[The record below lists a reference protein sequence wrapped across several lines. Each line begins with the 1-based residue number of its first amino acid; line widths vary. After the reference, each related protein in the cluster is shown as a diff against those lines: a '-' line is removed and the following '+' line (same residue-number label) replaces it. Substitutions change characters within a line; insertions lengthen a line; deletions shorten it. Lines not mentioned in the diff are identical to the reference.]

1 MRWSY
6 LMRRAKGTGLYQAAA
21 ANGMRRQRRQRIV
34 GGLILLAGIVPLL
47 LSACGFQSNT
57 GALLAADQT
66 FVYPYSRGDSSTT
79 TVKDPVLDP
88 AAIAY
93 AADSTFTSML
103 YSGLVTFAPDL
114 TVVGDA
120 ATGWDL
126 DSTRTIYTFHLRPN
140 MHFSD
145 GTPLTAT
152 DFAYSI
158 NRALDP
164 NLCNK
169 LDKDT
174 YGPPPPDG
182 NGSGYCFQ
190 GLVQGYLG
198 HIVGALDYNSGT
210 GRPVNGEGNNPGT
223 SVNVID
229 PLTLQIRLDAP
240 IAYFLEALTY
250 PFAYPVEKKLIDRYP
265 NGTWVQH
272 LDEGGTNG
280 PYKVAQYDATSK
292 PQQLILE
299 ENPYWEQAW
308 GKKLTLQKIV
318 RPIYPVV
325 DNEYA
330 DYRAGKWDY
339 TDVPS
344 QSYFTARG
352 QSDFNQVPLLA
363 ETYFGLNFDQPPMN
377 NLQVRQA
384 LSLALNKQLLVDR
397 VENGGAIPTNHIVP
411 KGQPGYYTGLVT
423 PGSNPTQSLTGDQA
437 QALQLLK
444 AARATCN
451 TINPIT
457 GQQPPECPYITG
469 SHPQA
474 ININVSRNATR
485 VATAT
490 FAAQQ
495 WNTVLGLNIQVVP
508 TDGLGANIKAHG
520 PYQMWVIG
528 WLADYPDPQDWLS
541 LQFTSNPPATLDNPN
556 AQTGNNA
563 SDIHDSNLDKLF
575 KQADLE
581 SDPNKRMALY
591 NQAEQII
598 VNEVPWITYEQSKAL
613 WRQRPWVRGFGLNS
627 LGMMVDTAWPNV
639 YIASH

>member
-6 LMRRAKGTGLYQAAA
+6 HVRRAKGTGLYQAAA
-21 ANGMRRQRRQRIV
+21 VKGTRGQRRQRVV
-34 GGLILLAGIVPLL
+34 GGLVLLAGIVPLL
-47 LSACGFQSNT
+47 LSACGFQSSG

-93 AADSTFTSML
+93 AADSTFSSMM
-103 YSGLVTFAPDL
+103 YSGLVTFSPDL
-114 TVVGDA
+114 QVVGDA
-120 ATGWDL
+120 ATSWDL
-126 DSTRTIYTFHLRPN
+126 DSTATIYTFHLRPN

-164 NLCNK
+164 NLCSK
-169 LDKDT
+169 LDVDT
-174 YGPPPPDG
+174 YGDH
-182 NGSGYCFQ
+182 GSQYCFP

-198 HIVGALDYNSGT
+198 HIVGAIAYNNGT
-210 GRPVNGEGNNPGT
+210 GPAVNGEGNNPKT

-229 PLTLQIRLDAP
+229 PQTLQIRLDAP

-250 PFAYPVEKKLIDRYP
+250 PFTYPVEQKLVERYP

-280 PYKVAQYDATSK
+280 PYRVAQYDATSK
-292 PQQLILE
+292 PQQIILE

-308 GKKLTLQKIV
+308 GKKLTLKKIV

-363 ETYFGLNFDQPPMN
+363 ENYFGLNFDQPPMN

-411 KGQPGYYTGLVT
+411 KGQPGYFPGLVT

-457 GQQPPECPYITG
+457 GLAPPECPYIMG
-469 SHPQA
+469 SHPEA
-474 ININVSRNATR
+474 ININVSKNATR
-485 VATAT
+485 VAIAT

-508 TDGLGANIKAHG
+508 TDSLGKNIIQHG

-541 LQFTSNPPATLDNPN
+541 LQFTTN
-556 AQTGNNA
+556 TGNNA
-563 SDIHDSNLDKLF
+563 SDVHDPALDKLF

-581 SDPNKRMALY
+581 RDQTKRMALY
-591 NQAEQII
+591 NQAEQM
-598 VNEVPWITYEQSKAL
+598 VVDEVPWITYEQSKAL

-627 LGMMVDTAWPNV
+627 LGLMVDTAWPNV
-639 YIASH
+639 YIAAH

>member
-1 MRWSY
+1 
-6 LMRRAKGTGLYQAAA
+6 LL
-21 ANGMRRQRRQRIV
+21 V
-34 GGLILLAGIVPLL
+34 GILPLL
-47 LSACGFQSNT
+47 LAACGPQSSA
-57 GALLAADQT
+57 GALLASDQT
-66 FVYPYSRGDSSTT
+66 FVYPYTRGDGSTS
-79 TVKDPVLDP
+79 TVNDPVLDP
-88 AAIAY
+88 AAVAY
-93 AADSTFTSML
+93 AADSTFSSML
-103 YSGLVTFAPDL
+103 FSGLVTFSPDL
-114 TVVGDA
+114 QVVGDA
-120 ATGWDL
+120 ATSWDI
-126 DSTRTIYTFHLRPN
+126 DATGTIYTFHLRPN

-158 NRALDP
+158 NRALAPDF
-164 NLCNK
+164 CSK
-169 LDKDT
+169 LDANT
-174 YGPPPPDG
+174 YGDK
-182 NGSGYCFQ
+182 GSGYCFQ

-198 HIVGALDYNSGT
+198 HIVGALDYSNGT
-210 GRPVNGEGNNPGT
+210 GSPVNGEGNNPRT

-250 PFAYPVEKKLIDRYP
+250 PFSYPVEQKLIDRYP

-280 PYKVAQYDATSK
+280 PYKVAQYDGSSK
-292 PQQLILE
+292 PQQIILE

-318 RPIYPVV
+318 RPIYLVL
-325 DNEYA
+325 DSEYA

-339 TDVPS
+339 ADVPS

-363 ETYFGLNFDQPPMN
+363 ENYFGLNFDQPPMN

-411 KGQPGYYTGLVT
+411 KGMPGYYPGLVT

-437 QALQLLK
+437 QAQQLLK
-444 AARATCN
+444 AARATCT
-451 TINPIT
+451 TISPLT
-457 GQQPPECPYITG
+457 GLPPAECPYITG
-469 SHPQA
+469 AHPLP
-474 ININVSRNATR
+474 ININVARNATR
-485 VATAT
+485 LAIAT

-495 WNTVLGLNIQVVP
+495 WNTILGLNIQVVP
-508 TDGLGANIKAHG
+508 TDKLGAGIIQHG
-520 PYQMWVIG
+520 PYQMWIIG

-541 LQFTSNPPATLDNPN
+541 LQFTTN
-556 AQTGNNA
+556 TGNNA
-563 SDIHDSNLDKLF
+563 SDVHDPALDKIF

-581 SDPNKRMALY
+581 RDPNKRMTLY
-591 NQAEQII
+591 NQAEQMV
-598 VNEVPWITYEQSKAL
+598 VNEVPWIPYEQSKAL
-613 WRQRPWVRGFGLNS
+613 WRMRPWVRGFGLNS
-627 LGMMVDTAWPNV
+627 LGLMVDTAWPNV

>member
-1 MRWSY
+1 MRWSH
-6 LMRRAKGTGLYQAAA
+6 LVRRAKGTGLYQAAA
-21 ANGMRRQRRQRIV
+21 VKGMRRQRRQRVV

-47 LSACGFQSNT
+47 LSACGLQSNT

-66 FVYPYSRGDSSTT
+66 FVYPYTRGDSSTT
-79 TVKDPVLDP
+79 TVKDPVFDP

-93 AADSTFTSML
+93 AADSTFTSQL
-103 YSGLVTFAPDL
+103 YSGLVTFSPDL
-114 TVVGDA
+114 QVVGDA
-120 ATGWDL
+120 ATSWDV
-126 DSTRTIYTFHLRPN
+126 DATGTIYTFHLRPN

-158 NRALDP
+158 NRALAP
-164 NLCNK
+164 NLCDG
-169 LDKDT
+169 LDRDT
-174 YGPPPPDG
+174 YGSPPPVA

-198 HIVGALDYNSGT
+198 HIVGALDYNT
-210 GRPVNGEGNNPGT
+210 GAGSAVNGEGNNPKT

-240 IAYFLEALTY
+240 IAYFLQALTY
-250 PFAYPVEKKLIDRYP
+250 PFSYPVEKKLIDRYP

-292 PQQLILE
+292 PQQIILE
-299 ENPYWEQAW
+299 KNPYWEDAW

-318 RPIYPVV
+318 RPIYGVV

-344 QSYFTARG
+344 QSYFTAHG
-352 QSDFNQVPLLA
+352 QGDFNQVPLLA
-363 ETYFGLNFDQPPMN
+363 ENYFGLNFDQPPLN

-411 KGQPGYYTGLVT
+411 KGQPGYYPGLVT

-451 TINPIT
+451 TFDPVT
-457 GQQPPECPYITG
+457 GLPPAECPFITG
-469 SHPQA
+469 SHPEP
-474 ININVSRNATR
+474 INIITSRNATR
-485 VATAT
+485 VAIAT

-495 WNTVLGLNIQVVP
+495 WNTILGLNMQVVP
-508 TDGLGANIKAHG
+508 TDSPGKNLVQHG

-541 LQFTSNPPATLDNPN
+541 LQFTTN
-556 AQTGNNA
+556 TGNNA
-563 SDIHDSNLDKLF
+563 SDVHDPELDKVF

-581 SDPNKRMALY
+581 RDPNKRMALY
-591 NQAEQII
+591 NQAEQMV
-598 VNEVPWITYEQSKAL
+598 VNLVPWITYEQSKAL
-613 WRQRPWVRGFGLNS
+613 WRMRPWVRGFGLNS
-627 LGMMVDTAWPNV
+627 LGLMVDTAWPNV
-639 YIASH
+639 YISSH